1 MNAPR
6 CLRRLLERQWRQ
18 GGWLS
23 TLLRPLAAL
32 TGLVVARKRN
42 VHQHTVEENLI
53 TAWHFRKPKGNFK
66 A

>member
-42 VHQHTVEENLI
+42 
-53 TAWHFRKPKGNFK
+53 AY
-66 A
+66 